1 MTRARELAN
10 LAGVSETALSNR
22 NLILNGSMQ
31 VAQRSAS
38 FATSVSTGYHTV
50 DRIKIQGNASVGQ
63 WTSSQDSDAPSGFTK
78 SFKLD
83 CTTADTSLG
92 TTDHFGFAY
101 LPEGFHMDS
110 VGKGTSGAKPMTLSF
125 YLKATVIKTMVVE
138 LADAGNSRHVNFAV
152 TPSATNTWERVTLS
166 IPADTSGSF
175 NQGTNSKAAEL
186 NFWLG
191 AGTNYTTGSTQ
202 ATWVARTAANIMAGV
217 SNWAD
222 STSNAIWIT
231 GVQLEIG
238 EQATPFEHAR
248 SYGEELAACMRYYQQ
263 VGGAGNTLAL
273 GQCATTT
280 QVQFFYPLPHP
291 IRADATVSVSDA
303 THFRLFNAAISGI
316 PQVTSMTFSSTGS
329 ATNNGFR
336 IIANVASGLSAGNA
350 SHLFGNNASG
360 DTGIIK
366 IDAEL

>member
-31 VAQRSAS
+31 VAQRSSS

-248 SYGEELAACMRYYQQ
+248 SYGEELAACQRYY
-263 VGGAGNTLAL
+263 
-273 GQCATTT
+273 
-280 QVQFFYPLPHP
+280 Y
-291 IRADATVSVSDA
+291 
-303 THFRLFNAAISGI
+303 RLHG
-316 PQVTSMTFSSTGS
+316 SSTSFVAIGS
-329 ATNNGFR
+329 GVLHAADRPR
-336 IIANVASGLSAGNA
+336 IYHKYPKAMRVAPTITISTGTDIDLRANDGSTVDVSGLDTVWAGKESAMIELNLDSNLTAGRGLIIHTENDSA
-350 SHLFGNNASG
+350 SFIQG
-360 DTGIIK
+360 
-366 IDAEL
+366 DAEL

>member
-1 MTRARELAN
+1 MSKAAELAA
-10 LAGVSETALSNR
+10 LIGSQSSLSNR

-38 FATSVSTGYHTV
+38 FATSVSFGYHTV
-50 DRIKIQGNASVGQ
+50 DRIKIQGSSSVGQ
-63 WTSSQDSDAPSGFTK
+63 WTSSQDSDAPAGFTK

-138 LADAGNSRHVNFAV
+138 LSDAGNSRHVNFAV

-238 EQATPFEHAR
+238 EQATPFEHR
-248 SYGEELAACMRYYQQ
+248 SYGNELAACQRYYYQLTSQ
-263 VGGAGNTLAL
+263 LAYRRYGMSTYDTSTNYSALIPFPVQMRTTPSLSTTGTASDYAVYALNSVKASNAVPSL
-273 GQCATTT
+273 G
-280 QVQFFYPLPHP
+280 
-291 IRADATVSVSDA
+291 DSTV
-303 THFRLFNAAISGI
+303 FNALLSG
-316 PQVTSMTFSSTGS
+316 VTASST
-329 ATNNGFR
+329 
-336 IIANVASGLSAGNA
+336 AGA
-350 SHLFGNNASG
+350 AGTLLDNNAAGTFLGFS
-360 DTGIIK
+360 
-366 IDAEL
+366 AEL